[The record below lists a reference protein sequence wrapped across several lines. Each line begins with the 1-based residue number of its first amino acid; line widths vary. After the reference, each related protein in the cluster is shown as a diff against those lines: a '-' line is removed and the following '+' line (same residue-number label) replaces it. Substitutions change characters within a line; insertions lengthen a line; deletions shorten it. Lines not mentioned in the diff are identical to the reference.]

1 MVYTLYSTK
10 YLVPNTLPTFNFP
23 PSSDPVISD
32 ERAQEII
39 DQALKTS
46 SLKQRNVVAVLTG
59 LMGSGKTWL
68 LSRLFDILPPDL
80 YTSTGLAEKS
90 FRGLLHHIG
99 SISPELWKLLS
110 DRDILRCLAPL
121 FLAGMTEADMASL
134 TANLVAMATS
144 DDPTATPL
152 PLPAPVSTAT
162 SPDTAPQSSPP
173 VPMALPKESP
183 TGKAMVSLV
192 KTTSGPVRELMLELV
207 HMIDTGGQPE
217 LMEVMPSLIHNANL
231 AVLVLNLMYGLDE
244 RPKMNF
250 HVEGVAYKRSL
261 STQYTGRQIVLKLA
275 STLEAKKACRKSGI
289 CFRLLVVATHRDCV
303 KGDVVARIEAL
314 NRELRSL
321 LLPAFKDELILF
333 ETPDKIAF
341 VLNLKNPDDTD
352 KKTLALIRTKVS
364 ERDLGVVFKVPGSF
378 FMLEQDL
385 LKVAASIDRYILRL
399 EECVQVGERLKMND
413 EVVKA
418 ALVLF
423 HRQNTFLYFR
433 HVLPNHVFIKPQI
446 PLDVV
451 NSIVRFSYQVSE
463 GELQG
468 FPAKFVPMLKDGI
481 ITEEMLG
488 LEELSSLFVPGVYEP
503 RDAIKLLFHTF
514 TIALLSREQQQP
526 NNGKKESRVPLP
538 SEEKPEYLM
547 MCLLPAIPDQQL
559 PQHIPSLS
567 DTVPLVVKFS
577 RDCVPLSCFS
587 STIPFPVPLVVKFS
601 RDCVPLSCFSST
613 ISCLLST
620 YQWKI
625 SRKADGTPQ
634 CLAHNIASL
643 YDPSLPV
650 RIVLVDVARH
660 IEVYVEPDE
669 DDRDILPEVC
679 SRVCQTVF
687 GAIERVFDV
696 MRLSELEVSPAV
708 LCPCKSEF
716 ESHSGCYFTSM
727 GRNYLRCSKTG
738 NRVGKASDQHMM
750 WLRSDVETCSAST
763 G

>member
-1 MVYTLYSTK
+1 MYFVWYKFSFCRHSVYISP
-10 YLVPNTLPTFNFP
+10 VAE
-23 PSSDPVISD
+23 VISD

-46 SLKQRNVVAVLTG
+46 SLNQRNVVAVLTG

-68 LSRLFDILPPDL
+68 LSRLFDIIPPDL
-80 YTSTGLAEKS
+80 YTSTGLGEKS

-99 SISPELWKLLS
+99 SISPDLWKLLS
-110 DRDILRCLAPL
+110 DHNILQCLAPL
-121 FLAGMTEADMASL
+121 FLSGETEADMASL
-134 TANLVAMATS
+134 TANLFAMTTS
-144 DDPTATPL
+144 DD
-152 PLPAPVSTAT
+152 VTAT
-162 SPDTAPQSSPP
+162 SLPISMVTSPNTALQSSPF
-173 VPMALPKESP
+173 PMKPLSLPKESP
-183 TGKAMVSLV
+183 TGKAMISLV

-231 AVLVLNLMYGLDE
+231 AVVVLNLMYGLDE
-244 RPKMNF
+244 RLKMNF
-250 HVEGVAYKRSL
+250 HVKGVAYKRSL
-261 STQYTGRQIVLKLA
+261 STRYTGRQIILKLA

-289 CFRLLVVATHRDCV
+289 LFRLLVVATHRDCV

-314 NRELRSL
+314 NRELRNL

-341 VLNLKNPDDTD
+341 VLNLKNPNDTD
-352 KKTLALIRTKVS
+352 KKTLALIRMKIS
-364 ERDLGVVFKVPGSF
+364 ERDLGMVFKVPGSF
-378 FMLEQDL
+378 FVLEQDL
-385 LKVAASIDRYILRL
+385 LKFAASINRYILHL
-399 EECVQVGERLKMND
+399 QECVQVGERLKMND

-423 HRQNTFLYFR
+423 HHQNTFLYFR
-433 HVLPNHVFIKPQI
+433 HILPNHIFIKPQI

-468 FPAKFVPMLKDGI
+468 FPAKFVPMLKDGV

-488 LEELSSLFVPGVYEP
+488 LEELSSLFVPGFYEP
-503 RDAIKLLFHTF
+503 KDAIKLLLHTF
-514 TIALLSREQQQP
+514 TIAPLSREQQQP
-526 NNGKKESRVPLP
+526 KNGKKELLVAPP
-538 SEEKPEYLM
+538 SQEKPEYLM

-587 STIPFPVPLVVKFS
+587 STI
-601 RDCVPLSCFSST
+601 
-613 ISCLLST
+613 SCLLSSYM
-620 YQWKI
+620 YQWKV
-625 SRKADGTPQ
+625 SRKGNGTPQ

-643 YDPSLPV
+643 YDPSLPI

-660 IEVYVEPDE
+660 IEVYIESDD

-679 SRVCQTVF
+679 SQVCRTVF
-687 GAIERVFDV
+687 GAIERVFHV

-716 ESHSGCYFTSM
+716 ESHSACYFTSM

-738 NRVGKASDQHMM
+738 NRVGKASYQHMM
-750 WLRSDVETCSAST
+750 WFSNEAEIFSATT

>member
-1 MVYTLYSTK
+1 MVQNILSQTHYTYFL
-10 YLVPNTLPTFNFP
+10 NFP

-46 SLKQRNVVAVLTG
+46 SLNQRNVVAVLTG

-110 DRDILRCLAPL
+110 DQDILRCLAPL

-162 SPDTAPQSSPP
+162 SPDTVPQSSPP
-173 VPMALPKESP
+173 VPMEPLSLPKESP

-289 CFRLLVVATHRDCV
+289 RFRLLVVATHRDCV
-303 KGDVVARIEAL
+303 KGDMVARIEAL
-314 NRELRSL
+314 NRELTSL

-378 FMLEQDL
+378 FVLEQDL
-385 LKVAASIDRYILRL
+385 LKFAASIDRYILRL

-503 RDAIKLLFHTF
+503 KDAIKLLFHTF
-514 TIALLSREQQQP
+514 TIAPLSREQQQP
-526 NNGKKESRVPLP
+526 NNGKKELHVPLP

-547 MCLLPAIPDQQL
+547 MCLLPAVPDQQL

-587 STIPFPVPLVVKFS
+587 STI
-601 RDCVPLSCFSST
+601 
-613 ISCLLST
+613 SCLLST
-620 YQWKI
+620 YQWKA
-625 SRKADGTPQ
+625 SRKATDSTPQ

-660 IEVYVEPDE
+660 IELYVESDD

-679 SRVCQTVF
+679 SRVCRIVF

-716 ESHSGCYFTSM
+716 ESHSACYFTSM

>member
-1 MVYTLYSTK
+1 
-10 YLVPNTLPTFNFP
+10 
-23 PSSDPVISD
+23 
-32 ERAQEII
+32 
-39 DQALKTS
+39 
-46 SLKQRNVVAVLTG
+46 
-59 LMGSGKTWL
+59 MGSGKTWL

-110 DRDILRCLAPL
+110 DRDILQCLAPL

-173 VPMALPKESP
+173 VPMEPLSLPKESP

-289 CFRLLVVATHRDCV
+289 RFRLLVVATHRDCV

-364 ERDLGVVFKVPGSF
+364 ERDLGVVFKVPAPSSCWS
-378 FMLEQDL
+378 
-385 LKVAASIDRYILRL
+385 KI
-399 EECVQVGERLKMND
+399 
-413 EVVKA
+413 
-418 ALVLF
+418 
-423 HRQNTFLYFR
+423 
-433 HVLPNHVFIKPQI
+433 
-446 PLDVV
+446 
-451 NSIVRFSYQVSE
+451 FSS
-463 GELQG
+463 
-468 FPAKFVPMLKDGI
+468 
-481 ITEEMLG
+481 
-488 LEELSSLFVPGVYEP
+488 
-503 RDAIKLLFHTF
+503 
-514 TIALLSREQQQP
+514 
-526 NNGKKESRVPLP
+526 
-538 SEEKPEYLM
+538 
-547 MCLLPAIPDQQL
+547 LLPASIAT
-559 PQHIPSLS
+559 SC
-567 DTVPLVVKFS
+567 VS
-577 RDCVPLSCFS
+577 RS
-587 STIPFPVPLVVKFS
+587 
-601 RDCVPLSCFSST
+601 
-613 ISCLLST
+613 
-620 YQWKI
+620 
-625 SRKADGTPQ
+625 
-634 CLAHNIASL
+634 
-643 YDPSLPV
+643 
-650 RIVLVDVARH
+650 
-660 IEVYVEPDE
+660 
-669 DDRDILPEVC
+669 VC
-679 SRVCQTVF
+679 R
-687 GAIERVFDV
+687 
-696 MRLSELEVSPAV
+696 
-708 LCPCKSEF
+708 
-716 ESHSGCYFTSM
+716 SGR
-727 GRNYLRCSKTG
+727 G
-738 NRVGKASDQHMM
+738 
-750 WLRSDVETCSAST
+750 
-763 G
+763 